1 MRIRLLA
8 NYEVDKMLA
17 EIITAMLN
25 KANKVS
31 LIIRLIKDFDN

>member
-8 NYEVDKMLA
+8 NCGADGILA
-17 EIITAMLN
+17 KIEIIVVILN

-31 LIIRLIKDFDN
+31 LII

>member
-8 NYEVDKMLA
+8 NCEVNEILA
-17 EIITAMLN
+17 KVEIIAIVLN

-31 LIIRLIKDFDN
+31 LIM

>member
-8 NYEVDKMLA
+8 NYRANKILA
-17 EIITAMLN
+17 EIIVIVLD

-31 LIIRLIKDFDN
+31 LII